1 MNERIMKYQQILV
14 EEYKRLHPTEV
25 ENLTD
30 KEVALMNPITSAD
43 IEMFLSVD
51 LMHIKGEIN
60 ELLDEISDNEKVI
73 KDDKTYSD
81 LKKECRDEN
90 REFHLRI
97 QSLKKDYE
105 EIEQIYRSVVK
116 NEYNYSFYTIKN
128 YKLDLT
134 LFFDFLNKSNI
145 NYLYLNKDNVLAYL
159 KYLDKMNLKN
169 STISRRISALRTF
182 YNYLMNEGLI
192 NSNIF
197 LNVKNPK
204 LEKKLPNYLNYTEME
219 ELLESIDIKTDE
231 GLKRRLLIEMFYS
244 TGCRV
249 SEIINIKVKD
259 IDFLNKKIRI
269 MGKGSKDRIVY
280 YGDYAKKYLDKYL
293 SKGLDKDYLFVNK
306 HGDKYTV
313 EEIELIVKDIMKHL
327 SIKTHV
333 TPHTLRHTFATHL
346 LNNGAD
352 IRSVQELLGHSN
364 LSTTGIYTH
373 VSSDRLKEVYFKTF
387 KR

>member
-1 MNERIMKYQQILV
+1 M
-14 EEYKRLHPTEV
+14 
-25 ENLTD
+25 
-30 KEVALMNPITSAD
+30 
-43 IEMFLSVD
+43 
-51 LMHIKGEIN
+51 
-60 ELLDEISDNEKVI
+60 
-73 KDDKTYSD
+73 
-81 LKKECRDEN
+81 KKEEVLDN
-90 REFHLRI
+90 FFKV
-97 QSLKKDYE
+97 LK
-105 EIEQIYRSVVK
+105 S
-116 NEYNYSFYTIKN
+116 EYNYSFYTIKN

-259 IDFLNKKIRI
+259 IDFKDKKIRI
-269 MGKGSKDRIVY
+269 MGKGSKERIVY

-293 SKGLDKDYLFVNK
+293 SKGMDKDYLFVNK

>member
-1 MNERIMKYQQILV
+1 MK
-14 EEYKRLHPTEV
+14 K
-25 ENLTD
+25 
-30 KEVALMNPITSAD
+30 
-43 IEMFLSVD
+43 
-51 LMHIKGEIN
+51 
-60 ELLDEISDNEKVI
+60 EKVLDNFF
-73 KDDKTYSD
+73 KV
-81 LKKECRDEN
+81 LK
-90 REFHLRI
+90 
-97 QSLKKDYE
+97 S
-105 EIEQIYRSVVK
+105 
-116 NEYNYSFYTIKN
+116 EYNYSFYTIKN

-269 MGKGSKDRIVY
+269 MGKGSKERIVY

-293 SKGLDKDYLFVNK
+293 SKGLNKEYLFVNK

>member
-1 MNERIMKYQQILV
+1 M
-14 EEYKRLHPTEV
+14 
-25 ENLTD
+25 
-30 KEVALMNPITSAD
+30 
-43 IEMFLSVD
+43 
-51 LMHIKGEIN
+51 
-60 ELLDEISDNEKVI
+60 
-73 KDDKTYSD
+73 
-81 LKKECRDEN
+81 KKEEVIDN
-90 REFHLRI
+90 FFKVL
-97 QSLKKDYE
+97 
-105 EIEQIYRSVVK
+105 K
-116 NEYNYSFYTIKN
+116 NEYNYSDYTIKN

-145 NYLYLNKDNVLAYL
+145 NYLYINKDNVIDYL

-169 STISRRISALRTF
+169 STISRRISTLRTF

-197 LNVKNPK
+197 LNVRNPK

-219 ELLESIDIKTDE
+219 ELLESIDTSTDE

-269 MGKGSKDRIVY
+269 MGKGSKERIVY